1 MTNTK
6 NKMFS
11 TRKIAFAGLF
21 LALGLVLPF
30 LTLQNPALGNM
41 LLLMHLPVLLCGF
54 VLGWPFGL
62 VIGFITPLLRS
73 LIFGMP
79 PLYPVALAMA
89 FELAAYGLATGL
101 LYRLLPRKTPMIYV
115 NLVISMISGRI
126 IWGLATMVLLGIKGQ
141 ALTWTM
147 FATAAWV
154 NAIPGIIL
162 QIILIPLLVIAFQK
176 AGLTESRTG
185 RLKESA

>member
-1 MTNTK
+1 MNNSSYKLLT
-6 NKMFS
+6 

-54 VLGWPFGL
+54 ILGWPFGL
-62 VIGFITPLLRS
+62 VIGFATPLLRS

-89 FELAAYGLATGL
+89 FELAAYGFATGMI
-101 LYRLLPRKTPMIYV
+101 YRLLPRKTPYIYI
-115 NLVISMISGRI
+115 NLIISMVFGRI
-126 IWGLATMVLLGIKGQ
+126 IWGLATMTLLGIKGQ

-147 FATAAWV
+147 FLTSAFV
-154 NAIPGIIL
+154 NAVPGIIL
-162 QIILIPLLVIAFQK
+162 QIVLIPLLVIAFSK
-176 AGLTESRTG
+176 AGLTDGGTG
-185 RLKESA
+185 KLKATI